1 MTLSKLAVVVLAA
14 GQGTRMKSTRPKVLH
29 QIAGRT
35 MLDHV
40 LDSIEG
46 LKPERIVV
54 VVAPDLPAVAEAV
67 AARPGGRVRTAVQD
81 RQLGTGHAVACTKT
95 ALAGYH
101 GAGGSGDVLVVF
113 GDTPLLTPATLS
125 ALCAR
130 RRAAD
135 APDLL
140 GLAFQPADPAQYGRF
155 VLDKKGQVLRIVE
168 YADASSA
175 ERAIDLCNAGVL
187 LGDGRVLF
195 SLIESLGTD
204 NAKGEYYLTDLFALA
219 NAAGHRTAVGEAD
232 PTEVLGINSRAELAG
247 AEAILQT
254 RLRANAMANGV
265 TLVDPATVWFSADTQ
280 LGRDVTVQP
289 NVFFGPGVVV
299 GNDVE
304 IRAFCHVEG
313 ATIEAGAV
321 IGPYARLRPGTVVGA
336 GARIGN
342 FVETKNTVLGPG
354 AKANHLTYLGDAQ
367 VGAKANVGAGTITC
381 NYDGFGKHLTSIGE
395 GAFIGSNTALVAP
408 VRIGKGAIVGAGSII
423 TEDVAADALAVG
435 RGPQEARPGAAKRFR
450 ERRKSAGTGEKT
462 GAGKKKGSSGKKK
475 APKRKKDG

>member
-1 MTLSKLAVVVLAA
+1 MTHSKLAVVVLAA
-14 GQGTRMKSTRPKVLH
+14 GQGTRMKSTLPKVLH
-29 QIAGRT
+29 RLAGRT

-40 LDSIEG
+40 LDVVAG
-46 LKPERIVV
+46 LEPERVV
-54 VVAPDLPAVAEAV
+54 VVIAPDLPAVAEAI
-67 AARPGGRVRTAVQD
+67 AGRPGGNVRTAVQD
-81 RQLGTGHAVACTKT
+81 RQLGTGHAVACAKA

-101 GAGGSGDVLVVF
+101 GPDGTGDVLVVF

-140 GLAFQPADPAQYGRF
+140 GLAFKPDDPAHYGRF

-168 YADASSA
+168 YADANPA
-175 ERAIDLCNAGVL
+175 ERAIDVCNAGVL
-187 LGDGRVLF
+187 LGNGPVLF
-195 SLIESLGTD
+195 SLIERLGTD

-219 NAAGHRTAVGEAD
+219 NAAGHRTGVGEAD
-232 PTEVLGINSRAELAG
+232 PAEVLGINSRAELAG
-247 AEAILQT
+247 AEAILQA
-254 RLRANAMANGV
+254 RLRAEAMAGGV
-265 TLVDPATVWFSADTQ
+265 TLIDPATVWFSADTQ

-299 GNDVE
+299 GDDVD
-304 IRAFCHVEG
+304 IRAFCHLEG
-313 ATIEAGAV
+313 ATVEAGAV

-381 NYDGFGKHLTSIGE
+381 NYDGFGKYRTSIGE
-395 GAFIGSNTALVAP
+395 GAFIGSNSALVAP
-408 VRIGKGAIVGAGSII
+408 VRIGKGAIVGAGSTI
-423 TEDVAADALAVG
+423 TEDVAPDALAVG
-435 RGPQEARPGAAKRFR
+435 RGPQQARPGAAKRFR
-450 ERRKSAGTGEKT
+450 EARKATLAKGKPVKVSAK
-462 GAGKKKGSSGKKK
+462 SK
-475 APKRKKDG
+475 AKRKKAKR

>member
-40 LDSIEG
+40 LDSVEG
-46 LKPERIVV
+46 LKPERVVV
-54 VVAPDLPAVAEAV
+54 VVAPDLPAVAEAAV
-67 AARPGGRVRTAVQD
+67 ARPGGRVRTAIQD
-81 RQLGTGHAVACTKT
+81 RQLGTGHAVACAKT

-125 ALCAR
+125 ALCAHR
-130 RRAAD
+130 QAAD

-140 GLAFQPADPAQYGRF
+140 GLAFRPADPAQYGRF

-168 YADASSA
+168 YADASPA

-187 LGDGRVLF
+187 LGDGPVLF
-195 SLIESLGTD
+195 SLIENLGTD

-232 PTEVLGINSRAELAG
+232 PAEVLGINSRAELAG
-247 AEAILQT
+247 AEAILQA
-254 RLRANAMANGV
+254 RLRADAMANGA

-299 GNDVE
+299 GDDVE
-304 IRAFCHVEG
+304 IRAFCHLEG
-313 ATIEAGAV
+313 ATVEAGAV
-321 IGPYARLRPGTVVGA
+321 VGPYARLRPGTVVGA

-435 RGPQEARPGAAKRFR
+435 RGPQEARPGGAKRFR
-450 ERRKSAGTGEKT
+450 ERRKSAGTEEKT

-475 APKRKKDG
+475 VPKRKKDG

>member
-29 QIAGRT
+29 RVAGRT

-40 LDSIEG
+40 LDAVEG
-46 LKPERIVV
+46 LEPERVV
-54 VVAPDLPAVAEAV
+54 VVIAPDLPAVAEAV
-67 AARPGGRVRTAVQD
+67 SARPGGGVRTAIQD
-81 RQLGTGHAVACTKT
+81 RQLGTGHAVACAKA

-101 GAGGSGDVLVVF
+101 GPGGSGDVLVVF

-125 ALCAR
+125 ALWAR
-130 RRAAD
+130 RQAAD

-140 GLAFQPADPAQYGRF
+140 GLAFRPDDPAQYGRF

-168 YADASSA
+168 FADASAA
-175 ERAIDLCNAGVL
+175 ERAIDLCNAGVM
-187 LGDGRVLF
+187 LGNGPVLF

-232 PTEVLGINSRAELAG
+232 PAEVLGINSRAELAG
-247 AEAILQT
+247 AEAVLQS
-254 RLRANAMANGV
+254 RLRADAMANGA
-265 TLVDPATVWFSADTQ
+265 TLVDPATVWFSADTR
-280 LGRDVTVQP
+280 LGRDVLVQP

-299 GNDVE
+299 GADVE
-304 IRAFCHVEG
+304 IRAFCHLEG
-313 ATIEAGAV
+313 ATVEAGAV
-321 IGPYARLRPGTVVGA
+321 IGPYARLRPGTLVGA

-435 RGPQEARPGAAKRFR
+435 RGPQEARPGGAKRFR
-450 ERRKSAGTGEKT
+450 ERRESAGTGEKT
-462 GAGKKKGSSGKKK
+462 VAGKKKGSSGKKK
-475 APKRKKDG
+475 APKRRKDG